1 MWRRKGMEIQVS
13 DEGKTLML
21 ANELLVVARSRW
33 GGQLVDP
40 NAMVE
45 MTNAATH

>member
-1 MWRRKGMEIQVS
+1 
-13 DEGKTLML
+13 
-21 ANELLVVARSRW
+21 VVARSRW